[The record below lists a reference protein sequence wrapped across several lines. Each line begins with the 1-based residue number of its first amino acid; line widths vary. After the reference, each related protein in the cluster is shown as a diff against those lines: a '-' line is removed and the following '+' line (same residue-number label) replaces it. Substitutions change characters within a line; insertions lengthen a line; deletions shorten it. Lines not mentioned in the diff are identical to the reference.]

1 MCFQAAALLQ
11 SITDKSW
18 AIMHMHQRPCRYELY
33 RPALAPVP
41 KAPILPQ
48 LHVPPF
54 RPPSLLAE
62 LPFEAPTLL
71 PVPPA
76 PSPVAVGGVREGG
89 GGDVWCFPA
98 GEQHLQSLRGC
109 KRDCKRE

>member
-1 MCFQAAALLQ
+1 MCVQAAALLQ
-11 SITDKSW
+11 SSTHKLRLLT
-18 AIMHMHQRPCRYELY
+18 HRNHRPCRYELY
-33 RPALAPVP
+33 RPSLAPVP

-89 GGDVWCFPA
+89 GACV
-98 GEQHLQSLRGC
+98 LSS
-109 KRDCKRE
+109 